1 MGVESIQVS
10 SIMTKDVKKARESQT
25 IRDIASSMVEHGI
38 GSMVIVKESDGR
50 SPVGIITERD
60 IVRFVGAPKTSFAT
74 PVREVMKKPLIT
86 ADPKVSIRDAM
97 QTMQTENIR
106 RLPIVEKGK
115 LIGIVTD
122 KDIFR
127 ALVKNQALLTDMITD
142 TVIFEYKP
150 VYEQLSDFMLRE
162 MYLPGGR

>member
-1 MGVESIQVS
+1 MGIESIQVS
-10 SIMTKDVKKARESQT
+10 SIMSKDVKKARESQT
-25 IRDIASSMVEHGI
+25 IKEVASAMVEHGV
-38 GSMVIVKESDGR
+38 GSIVIVKESDGR

-60 IVRFVGAPKTSFAT
+60 IVRFVGAPNMSFAT
-74 PVREVMKKPLIT
+74 QVKEVMKMPLIT
-86 ADPKVSIRDAM
+86 ADPKVSVRDAM

-127 ALVKNQALLTDMITD
+127 ALLKSQSLLTDMIAD

-150 VYEQLSDFMLRE
+150 VYEQLSDFMMGE